1 VIIPIRDNHTYR
13 SYAVSN
19 MSIMSTI
26 LLVVGTLTGVGAF
39 MFSIYKIAKRVDQAI
54 GVDAQGKTLSE
65 RMSRVEH
72 QLWENGGDSL
82 KDQVNSIASS
92 QIEIR
97 AEMGIIKDLLI
108 VNVEKP
114 KKARV
119 RKAS

>member
-1 VIIPIRDNHTYR
+1 
-13 SYAVSN
+13 VSD
-19 MSIMSTI
+19 MSIFSTI
-26 LLVVGTLTGVGAF
+26 LLVVGTVTGVGAF

-54 GVDAQGKTLSE
+54 GVDAQGKTLSD

-82 KDQVNSIASS
+82 KDQVNLIATS
-92 QIEIR
+92 QTEIK

-108 VNVEKP
+108 GTVEKP

>member
-1 VIIPIRDNHTYR
+1 
-13 SYAVSN
+13 
-19 MSIMSTI
+19 MSIFSTI
-26 LLVVGTLTGVGAF
+26 LLVVGTVTGVGAF

-54 GVDAQGKTLSE
+54 GVDAQGKTLSD

-82 KDQVNSIASS
+82 KDQVNLIATS
-92 QIEIR
+92 QTEIK

-108 VNVEKP
+108 GTIEKP

>member
-1 VIIPIRDNHTYR
+1 
-13 SYAVSN
+13 
-19 MSIMSTI
+19 MSIFSTI
-26 LLVVGTLTGVGAF
+26 LLVVGTVTGVGAF

-54 GVDAQGKTLSE
+54 GVDSQGKTLSE

-82 KDQVNSIASS
+82 KDQVNLIANS
-92 QIEIR
+92 QTEIK

-108 VNVEKP
+108 GTVEKP

>member
-1 VIIPIRDNHTYR
+1 MSD
-13 SYAVSN
+13 
-19 MSIMSTI
+19 MSIFSTI
-26 LLVVGTLTGVGAF
+26 LLVVGTVTGVGAF

-54 GVDAQGKTLSE
+54 GVDAQGKTLSD

-82 KDQVNSIASS
+82 KDQVNLIATS
-92 QIEIR
+92 QTEIR

-108 VNVEKP
+108 GTVEKP

>member
-1 VIIPIRDNHTYR
+1 MSD
-13 SYAVSN
+13 
-19 MSIMSTI
+19 MSIMSTV
-26 LLVVGTLTGVGAF
+26 LLVIGTITGVGAF

-54 GVDAQGKTLSE
+54 GVDAQGKTLSD

-82 KDQVNSIASS
+82 KDQVNAIANC
-92 QIEIR
+92 QTEIK

-108 VNVEKP
+108 ATVEKP
-114 KKARV
+114 KKPRV

>member
-1 VIIPIRDNHTYR
+1 
-13 SYAVSN
+13 
-19 MSIMSTI
+19 MSDMSVMSTV
-26 LLVVGTLTGVGAF
+26 LLVIGGITGISAF
-39 MFSIYKIAKRVDQAI
+39 MFSIYKFAKRIDLAV
-54 GVDAQGKTLSE
+54 GVDSDGKTLSD

-82 KDQVNSIASS
+82 KDQVNSIQSY

-97 AEMGIIKDLLI
+97 AEMGIIKDILI
-108 VNVEKP
+108 GTVEKP

>member
-1 VIIPIRDNHTYR
+1 
-13 SYAVSN
+13 VSD
-19 MSIMSTI
+19 MSIFSTI
-26 LLVVGTLTGVGAF
+26 LLVVGTVTGVGAF

-54 GVDAQGKTLSE
+54 GVDAQGKTLSD

-82 KDQVNSIASS
+82 KDQVNLIASS
-92 QIEIR
+92 QTEIK

-108 VNVEKP
+108 GTVEKP

>member
-1 VIIPIRDNHTYR
+1 M
-13 SYAVSN
+13 SN

-54 GVDAQGKTLSE
+54 GVDSQGKTLSE

-108 VNVEKP
+108 GNIEKP

>member
-1 VIIPIRDNHTYR
+1 
-13 SYAVSN
+13 VSD
-19 MSIMSTI
+19 MSIFSTI
-26 LLVVGTLTGVGAF
+26 LLVVGTVTGVGAF

-54 GVDAQGKTLSE
+54 GVDSQGKTLSE

-82 KDQVNSIASS
+82 KDQVNLIANS
-92 QIEIR
+92 QTEIK

-108 VNVEKP
+108 GTVEKP

>member
-1 VIIPIRDNHTYR
+1 
-13 SYAVSN
+13 VSN

-26 LLVVGTLTGVGAF
+26 FLVVGTVTGVGAF
-39 MFSIYKIAKRVDQAI
+39 MFSIYRIAKRVDQAI

-119 RKAS
+119 RKVS